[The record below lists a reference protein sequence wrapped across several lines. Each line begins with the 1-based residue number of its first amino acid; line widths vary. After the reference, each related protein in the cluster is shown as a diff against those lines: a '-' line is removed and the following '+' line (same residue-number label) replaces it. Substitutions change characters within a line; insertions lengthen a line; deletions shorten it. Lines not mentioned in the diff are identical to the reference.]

1 MRSRLLS
8 PDIKPALPK
17 EIGFAKLTD
26 ICEQGCKYYFEHFP
40 SFLKPPSERGPC
52 KQSRVMVRD
61 PDWGDVASGLL
72 KAGVF
77 GVVPESEVFRV
88 GSWLL

>member
-1 MRSRLLS
+1 
-8 PDIKPALPK
+8 
-17 EIGFAKLTD
+17 
-26 ICEQGCKYYFEHFP
+26 
-40 SFLKPPSERGPC
+40 
-52 KQSRVMVRD
+52 MVRD